1 MANKAPRTVGESIVA
16 GLKEAIA
23 FLNGEDVP
31 GLVVH
36 IPADMDVKAIRGR
49 LGLSQAQFAKKYG
62 FSVGRV
68 RDWEQGR
75 TMPDTATRNFLRVI
89 AADPE
94 AVDRALSA
102 A

>member
-36 IPADMDVKAIRGR
+36 IPADMDIKAIRGR

>member
-1 MANKAPRTVGESIVA
+1 MASRKEPSLGERIIA
-16 GLKEAIA
+16 GLEDALA
-23 FLNGEDVP
+23 FARGDTK
-31 GLVVH
+31 GARVH
-36 IPADMDVKAIRGR
+36 IPADMDIKTIRGR

-62 FSVGRV
+62 FSLGRV